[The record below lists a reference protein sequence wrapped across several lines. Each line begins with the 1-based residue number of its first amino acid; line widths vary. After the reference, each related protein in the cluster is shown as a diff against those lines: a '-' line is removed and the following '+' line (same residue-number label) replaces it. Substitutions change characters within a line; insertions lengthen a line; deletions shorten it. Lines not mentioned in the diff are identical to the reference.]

1 MDITTELDRNRQTLM
16 NARKNVRDP
25 PSRLLMPV
33 SSILSR
39 VLSISSLPHAA
50 LGGLLVCGFWMGCV
64 SGDSQPATSAVPPLP
79 KLSQVGLVSGMTD
92 QARKVLRSMTRRE
105 VKIKVC
111 VHSGVPLAPTPV
123 ATRSRVPAPHSFA
136 PSRSTTP
143 SFAVCLCVCLW
154 MHRSS

>member
-25 PSRLLMPV
+25 PSRLLVPV

-50 LGGLLVCGFWMGCV
+50 LGGCV
-64 SGDSQPATSAVPPLP
+64 FVDFGWGVRLATPNLRHLPSPPLS

-111 VHSGVPLAPTPV
+111 VHSFVPLAPTPV

-154 MHRSS
+154 MRRSS